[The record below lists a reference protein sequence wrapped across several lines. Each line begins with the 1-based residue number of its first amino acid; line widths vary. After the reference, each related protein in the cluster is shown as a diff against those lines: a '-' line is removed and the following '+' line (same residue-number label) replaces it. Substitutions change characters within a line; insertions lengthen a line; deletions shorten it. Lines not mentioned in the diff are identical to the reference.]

1 MNIVRFGM
9 RLTKQMKRIN
19 RFGLLVLAAFAVTF
33 TVGGIVSRA
42 QEAPPQLPVKTA
54 PAPEA
59 TPPVIDDSDD
69 IIEIDSEVV
78 NVLFTAQ
85 DKSRRLLTTLQQQDI
100 RLFENGKQQEII
112 AFNRKVDLPLSLT
125 ILIDTSHSQ
134 IRTLPDEKE
143 AAKSFLESVVRP
155 AKDEVAIIS
164 FSGEATLEQGMTNN
178 IARLRRAIDRV
189 SFVPP
194 AGYGGGGV
202 VVGTPPVSG
211 RNQEVSMSTAIWDA
225 VWITSEEVLG
235 PAPEGTRRAII
246 LLTDGANTYGT
257 KKLSEAME
265 AANKA
270 EAVIYSIG
278 IGDNYYDGVD
288 KGALRKISENTG
300 GRAFFP
306 RDEAELREAFN
317 QIQEEMRSQYL
328 LVYEPIDQN
337 QDGSYRMIEIQV
349 ANETLKKEKV
359 KLTHREGYFAKGG
372 KPKQE

>member
-1 MNIVRFGM
+1 MKSIYRFG
-9 RLTKQMKRIN
+9 I
-19 RFGLLVLAAFAVTF
+19 LVLAAFALTF
-33 TVGGIVSRA
+33 TVRGIVARA
-42 QEAPPQLPVKTA
+42 QEAPPKLPSNTVA
-54 PAPEA
+54 VPSA

-69 IIEIDSEVV
+69 VIEIDSEVV

-134 IRTLPDEKE
+134 IRTLPEEKE
-143 AAKSFLESVVRP
+143 AAKSFIESVVRP

-189 SFVPP
+189 AFVPP

-211 RNQEVSMSTAIWDA
+211 SNQEVSMATAIWDA

-246 LLTDGANTYGT
+246 LLTDGANTFGT

-306 RDEAELREAFN
+306 RDESELREAFN

-328 LVYEPIDQN
+328 LVYEPIDQT

-349 ANETLKKEKV
+349 ANEVLKKEKV
-359 KLTHREGYFAKGG
+359 KLTHREGYFSKGG
-372 KPKQE
+372 KPKTN